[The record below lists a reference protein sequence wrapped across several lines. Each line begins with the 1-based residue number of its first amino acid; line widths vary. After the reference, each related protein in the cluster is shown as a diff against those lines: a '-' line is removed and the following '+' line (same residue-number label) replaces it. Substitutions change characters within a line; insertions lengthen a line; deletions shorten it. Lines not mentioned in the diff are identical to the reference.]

1 MSTRRERAKV
11 PTTQL
16 NKQLSVAEE
25 SARTFRENS
34 KKNLR
39 YAEVFTDLAKL
50 VFGGVIIVGI
60 FEEMSH
66 PIYLYAIGILG
77 FLLLM
82 WIGTVYYNKGIKEK

>member
-1 MSTRRERAKV
+1 MQKCSQIWQNWCLEA
-11 PTTQL
+11 
-16 NKQLSVAEE
+16 
-25 SARTFRENS
+25 F
-34 KKNLR
+34 
-39 YAEVFTDLAKL
+39 
-50 VFGGVIIVGI
+50 IIGGI